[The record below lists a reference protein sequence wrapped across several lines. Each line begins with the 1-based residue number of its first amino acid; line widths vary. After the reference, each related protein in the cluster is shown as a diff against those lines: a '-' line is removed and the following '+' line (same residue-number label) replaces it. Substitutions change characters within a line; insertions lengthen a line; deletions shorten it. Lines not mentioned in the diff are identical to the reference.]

1 MTIRELEGEIKK
13 CQELEDSMRSIQS
26 LLMLKRLSL
35 VHQKNEEENNL
46 NLNECRFLRL
56 TIGDND
62 FMHDP
67 TVFMGNLIRDIFIS
81 NEVDI
86 NNIDLEELSEIIE
99 RIWIKTIQ
107 LDRFL
112 DKNTSSVYY
121 GNHYFRP
128 SLSIVTYDEMDN
140 EDWENGEVMYIPIN
154 FEGEVV
160 IR

>member
-1 MTIRELEGEIKK
+1 MTI
-13 CQELEDSMRSIQS
+13 
-26 LLMLKRLSL
+26 
-35 VHQKNEEENNL
+35 NEEKNNP
-46 NLNECRFLRL
+46 NLNEYRFLRL

-62 FMHDP
+62 FMHDS
-67 TVFMGNLIRDIFIS
+67 TMFMGNLIRDIFIS
-81 NEVDI
+81 NEVDL
-86 NNIDLEELSEIIE
+86 NDIDLEELEDLSEIIE
-99 RIWIKTIQ
+99 KIWINIIQ

-112 DKNTSSVYY
+112 DKNTDSVYY

-128 SLSIVTYDEMDN
+128 SLSIVTYDEIDN

>member
-1 MTIRELEGEIKK
+1 MTIKELEREIKK
-13 CQELEDSMRSIQS
+13 YQELEDSMRSIQS

-35 VHQKNEEENNL
+35 IHQENEEKNNP

-62 FMHDP
+62 FMHDA

-81 NEVDI
+81 NEVDV
-86 NNIDLEELSEIIE
+86 NDIDLEELSEIIE
-99 RIWIKTIQ
+99 KIWINTIQ

-112 DKNTSSVYY
+112 DKNTGSVYY

-160 IR
+160 IK